1 MQRKNGDVSTVH
13 WRALPFLLE
22 PKAADDVIE
31 AAKVTFKFAG
41 SGPVDC

>member
-22 PKAADDVIE
+22 PRHLNSSLQHMNSKNHANHD
-31 AAKVTFKFAG
+31 F
-41 SGPVDC
+41 P